1 MYILLASDV
10 RPASGC
16 VYFVPAISDP
26 LKTEI
31 TSSAAPSGSPSVRE
45 ASDAIRSLA
54 TRVRCGS
61 DGWPTRA

>member
-1 MYILLASDV
+1 VCDHMYIYIYIHIYIYIRLASDV

-31 TSSAAPSGSPSVRE
+31 Y
-45 ASDAIRSLA
+45 I
-54 TRVRCGS
+54 
-61 DGWPTRA
+61 